1 MVQKNKMQYLE
12 NLKSDL
18 QKYDK
23 IFLVLGEEKTVPPF
37 LTAFCSVILAES
49 KEKVLVLSAFH
60 MENEEEY
67 LAIFRKITGK
77 DALNLSR
84 LYRMYEFSD
93 RFFIL
98 SPDKTFGGIFKFGG
112 IFNFLETGL
121 LDRGEVFRALLY
133 GKING

>member
-1 MVQKNKMQYLE
+1 M
-12 NLKSDL
+12 
-18 QKYDK
+18 
-23 IFLVLGEEKTVPPF
+23 
-37 LTAFCSVILAES
+37 
-49 KEKVLVLSAFH
+49 VLSVFH

-98 SPDKTFGGIFKFGG
+98 SPDKTFGGIF
-112 IFNFLETGL
+112 NFLETGL

>member
-1 MVQKNKMQYLE
+1 MERVKLVQKNKMQYLE

-23 IFLVLGEEKTVPPF
+23 IFLVLGEEKTVLPF

-49 KEKVLVLSAFH
+49 KEKVLVLSVFH

-98 SPDKTFGGIFKFGG
+98 SPDKTFGGIF
-112 IFNFLETGL
+112 NFLETGL